1 MWRGGVIRRGSY
13 PGLGARQLPL
23 LILAIAAVIVLVA
36 VLSRVFRDEDNA
48 APDTSG
54 AIAEGGANHDQGG
67 APTGS
72 DTAGKT
78 SDQADESNKS
88 SQGESE
94 NSYRFATEL
103 HENKSA
109 GYSFRYPDA
118 WKLRTQQTVSRL
130 TSPDRHFVVSFGL
143 GPPGGLPV
151 AYDEFVALLD
161 DGYSNVVVGKVDPT
175 KIGGSVG
182 VVVRGKATG
191 SAGVRVRF
199 LATVLERPNDQ
210 QAIGALAATDVDLG
224 KFPRAVREVLASFS
238 PI

>member
-1 MWRGGVIRRGSY
+1 MSRGGVIRRGSY
-13 PGLGARQLPL
+13 AELWNRQLPL
-23 LILAIAAVIVLVA
+23 LILALAVVVVLVA
-36 VLSRVFRDEDNA
+36 VLSRLWGSDANDA
-48 APDTSG
+48 ADARG
-54 AIAEGGANHDQGG
+54 AIAEAGSNKDEGGASY
-67 APTGS
+67 GS
-72 DTAGKT
+72 DDTGHA
-78 SDQADESNKS
+78 SDQRRESRKS
-88 SQGESE
+88 SQRESD

-103 HENKSA
+103 HQNKAA

-130 TSPDRHFVVSFGL
+130 TRPDRHFVVTFGL

-161 DGYSNVVVGKVDPT
+161 DSYSNVVVGKVDAT

-182 VVVRGKATG
+182 VVVKGKATG

-199 LATVLERPNDQ
+199 LATVLERPDDQ
-210 QAIGALAATDVDLG
+210 RAIGALAATDVDVD
-224 KFPRAVREVLASFS
+224 KFPLAVREILASFR

>member
-1 MWRGGVIRRGSY
+1 VIRRGSY
-13 PGLGARQLPL
+13 AGLWNRQLPL
-23 LILAIAAVIVLVA
+23 LILALAVVIVLVA
-36 VLSRVFRDEDNA
+36 VLSRLGDGDADDA
-48 APDTSG
+48 ADTRG
-54 AIAEGGANHDQGG
+54 AIAKAGSNKDEGG

-72 DTAGKT
+72 DAAGSA
-78 SDQADESNKS
+78 SDQSHKSKQPSQDESD
-88 SQGESE
+88 

-103 HENKSA
+103 HQNNAA
-109 GYSFRYPDA
+109 GYSFRYPHA

-130 TSPDRHFVVSFGL
+130 TRPDRHFVVSFGL

-161 DGYSNVVVGKVDPT
+161 DSYSKVVVGQVDATKVD
-175 KIGGSVG
+175 GNVG

-199 LATVLERPNDQ
+199 LATVLERPNNQ
-210 QAIGALAATDVDLG
+210 RAIGALAATDLDFE
-224 KFPRAVREVLASFS
+224 KFPPAVKEVLASFR